1 MSSVRVPCT
10 SSSSALLDFLHLS
23 PPPFPHPTHQPHKHK
38 QQQSIVNPKPFLQG
52 LTGKEVIVKLKWG
65 MEYKGILMATDSYMN
80 LQLEN
85 TEEYINEEFAGNLGQ
100 VLIRCNNV
108 LYLRAGDA
116 SQ

>member
-1 MSSVRVPCT
+1 MSY
-10 SSSSALLDFLHLS
+10 
-23 PPPFPHPTHQPHKHK
+23 
-38 QQQSIVNPKPFLQG
+38 IVNPKPFLAN

-65 MEYKGILMATDSYMN
+65 MEYKGLLMAIDSYMN

-108 LYLRAGDA
+108 LYLRAGEEKDDDPDRDM
-116 SQ
+116 